1 MYAILLSNQLGK
13 ETSTIEEKELRDMKQ
28 ELIEI
33 SKKGQIDPET
43 ARRLATCMDSEFK
56 PSPIRYFC
64 ARKVIIVAGAS
75 ELLSIRISGF
85 GESFKGRQLT
95 CSNID
100 NPENLEVCIVE
111 SEMVFKSAEDPDF
124 LYVKG
129 GETSI
134 TGPKYSNVTKDLDT
148 LAEVLKILPKK
159 DPDIVQIDDRTYR
172 QTGTVYISSPIYVVI
187 LDR

>member
-1 MYAILLSNQLGK
+1 
-13 ETSTIEEKELRDMKQ
+13 MKQ

-33 SKKGQIDPET
+33 AKQGQIDPET
-43 ARRLATCMDSEFK
+43 ARRLAACMDFEFK
-56 PSPIRYFC
+56 SSPIRYFD
-64 ARKVIIVAGAS
+64 ARKVMIVAGDS

-100 NPENLEVCIVE
+100 NPENLKVRMAE
-111 SEMVFKSAEDPDF
+111 SDMVFKSAKDPDV

-134 TGPKYSNVTKDLDT
+134 TGPKCSDVAKDLDT
-148 LAEVLKILPKK
+148 PAEILKILPRT
-159 DPDIVQIDDRTYR
+159 DPDIVQIDNRIYR
-172 QTGTVYISSPIYVVI
+172 QTGTVYISSPLYVVI
-187 LDR
+187 LER